1 MRPDGRFLMFRK
13 MLVAFDGSP
22 GSWKAFDF
30 AVELSALCK
39 NGSPEIYAL
48 SVVRPPEPIEI
59 VEMEAVIDAATTL
72 YEEQFRKL
80 VAKVKDKDVVLHTEI
95 LTGHPADQ
103 IVRYAHDKQCD
114 VVILGHRGKSV
125 VEDWLLGSVPKR
137 VSAYA
142 PCNVIIVK

>member
-1 MRPDGRFLMFRK
+1 MMFRK
-13 MLVAFDGSP
+13 MLVAFDGSE

-30 AVELSALCK
+30 AVELAALFK
-39 NGSPEIYAL
+39 DGAPEIYVL

-59 VEMEAVIDAATTL
+59 VEMESVLDAATTL

-80 VAKVKDKDVVLHTEI
+80 VAKVRDKDLVLHTEI

-103 IVRYAHDKQCD
+103 IVRYAHDRKCD

-125 VEDWLLGSVPKR
+125 VESWLLGSVPKR
-137 VSAYA
+137 VSSYA
-142 PCNVIIVK
+142 PCHVIIVK

>member
-1 MRPDGRFLMFRK
+1 MLFRK
-13 MLVAFDGSP
+13 MLVAFDGSE

-30 AVELSALCK
+30 AIELADLCK
-39 NGSPEIYAL
+39 SNGLPEIYVL

-59 VEMEAVIDAATTL
+59 VEMEAVIEAATAL

-80 VAKVKDKDVVLHTEI
+80 VAKVKDKDIVLHTEI

-103 IVRYAHDKQCD
+103 IVRYAHDTKCD

-137 VSAYA
+137 VSSYA
-142 PCNVIIVK
+142 PCHVIIVK

>member
-1 MRPDGRFLMFRK
+1 MLFRK
-13 MLVAFDGSP
+13 ILVAFDGSE

-30 AVELSALCK
+30 ALELSALVK
-39 NGSPEIYAL
+39 DGSPEIYVL

-80 VAKVKDKDVVLHTEI
+80 VEKVKERDIVLHTEI
-95 LTGHPADQ
+95 LTGSPADQ

-137 VSAYA
+137 VSSYA
-142 PCNVIIVK
+142 PCHVIIVK

>member
-1 MRPDGRFLMFRK
+1 MLFQK
-13 MLVAFDGSP
+13 ILVAFDGSE

-30 AVELSALCK
+30 ALELSALVK
-39 NGSPEIYAL
+39 DGSPEIYVL

-80 VAKVKDKDVVLHTEI
+80 VEKVKERDIVLHTEI
-95 LTGHPADQ
+95 LTGSPADQ

-137 VSAYA
+137 VSSYA
-142 PCNVIIVK
+142 PCHVIIVK

>member
-1 MRPDGRFLMFRK
+1 MLFQK
-13 MLVAFDGSP
+13 ILVAFDGSE

-30 AVELSALCK
+30 AVELLGLCK
-39 NGSPEIYAL
+39 NGPPEIYVL

-72 YEEQFRKL
+72 YEEQFRKI

-95 LTGHPADQ
+95 LTGSPADQ
-103 IVRYAHDKQCD
+103 IVRYAHDCKCD
-114 VVILGHRGKSV
+114 AVVLGHRGKSR

-137 VSAYA
+137 VSSYA
-142 PCNVIIVK
+142 PCHVIIVK